1 VGLLILSFSDPSL
14 GSILLAYY
22 LLEELLYCYDCF
34 YTYFLFHSSYFILN
48 TKKIVVLTKKV
59 SNIDIEKLYKI
70 LVIFPSIHFF
80 SIVIKWLKYSLQSNS
95 IKNKLFVCNI
105 RNSLYLFTFRK

>member
-1 VGLLILSFSDPSL
+1 MSQ
-14 GSILLAYY
+14 
-22 LLEELLYCYDCF
+22 
-34 YTYFLFHSSYFILN
+34 
-48 TKKIVVLTKKV
+48 KKIVVLTKKV

-70 LVIFPSIHFF
+70 LVIFPSIHFY